1 MEDDKAVRD
10 LMARLMDAVQASLQ
24 SSGAVR
30 EALAELTRNGYEAR
44 LFFVANAEEPD
55 ASDEAEEPDAGDP
68 EARAEGNDA
77 SDEDEQTLVFHEVG
91 TPADDDLSAELTKLD
106 RDFLRS
112 LNIRPE
118 TG

>member
-1 MEDDKAVRD
+1 MEDDAAVRD

-44 LFFVANAEEPD
+44 LFFVANAEAPEATDD
-55 ASDEAEEPDAGDP
+55 AEDSSEADS
-68 EARAEGNDA
+68 EARADGNEARDG
-77 SDEDEQTLVFHEVG
+77 EEPPLVFHEVG
-91 TPADDDLSAELTKLD
+91 TSADDDLSAELTKLD

-118 TG
+118 AS